1 MMVAAPVVWV
11 ALEYFRAYAVTGFP
25 WYYLAH
31 SQHQVLPMIQVAD
44 FAGSLGVSFVV
55 AVVNAWLVDV
65 LTRPLLRPTV
75 RGARLTPPQAVR
87 IGVVAALV
95 GGTLTYGAYRI
106 GSARFRPGPRV
117 ALLQSSLIQRLKQS
131 KSPNDIAMIYSNLV
145 DRALRTERPDLIVWP
160 ETSYPYPYVEIA
172 PKLDSAG
179 LERQMKGLG
188 SAMSAAERRSQQ
200 DAIRN
205 HLRGWTD
212 QLKVAM
218 LIGAVTYDHRPDGLL
233 RYNSAILYQP
243 GEAAVQ
249 SFHKLHLV
257 PFGEYVPLVETFP
270 WLIAL
275 TPYHGGHVPSLSF
288 GPEPKWLALGPYRLA
303 AVICFEDTVPQVVR
317 RFFREAKDGRHPDL
331 LVNMSNDGWFHG
343 SSEHDMHLAV
353 SVFRA
358 VEHRVPM
365 ARAANTGISA
375 IVDGNGRVVE
385 SLPKLKE
392 GVLTGVVPLDD
403 RAALYSVWGDWL
415 GQSCLAV
422 TIGLVP
428 MAVLWPRLRA
438 RRGR

>member
-1 MMVAAPVVWV
+1 
-11 ALEYFRAYAVTGFP
+11 
-25 WYYLAH
+25 
-31 SQHQVLPMIQVAD
+31 
-44 FAGSLGVSFVV
+44 
-55 AVVNAWLVDV
+55 
-65 LTRPLLRPTV
+65 
-75 RGARLTPPQAVR
+75 
-87 IGVVAALV
+87 
-95 GGTLTYGAYRI
+95 
-106 GSARFRPGPRV
+106 
-117 ALLQSSLIQRLKQS
+117 
-131 KSPNDIAMIYSNLV
+131 MIYSNLV